1 MKLISNRGNID
12 GPNPELENKQ
22 DYIQMAINRGYDVK
36 IDVWLKDN
44 RIYLG
49 SDGEDY
55 LLDID
60 WLERN
65 RSKLWLQC
73 RDIELLE
80 KLIILDPVGGNL
92 HLFTHE
98 DSVAMT
104 NRAYLWG
111 HEGPASIAL
120 LHEKEVDKELNVF
133 GICSDYIQSYKD

>member
-36 IDVWLKDN
+36 IDIWLKDN

-49 SDGEDY
+49 SNEPDY

-65 RSKLWLQC
+65 KSKLWLQC
-73 RDIELLE
+73 RDVELLE
-80 KLIILDPVGGNL
+80 KLISLDPVGSNL
-92 HLFTHE
+92 HLFIYE

-104 NRAYLWG
+104 NRARLWG
-111 HEGPASIAL
+111 YEGSESIAL
-120 LHEKEVDKELNVF
+120 LQEKEVDKELNVF
-133 GICSDYIQSYKD
+133 GVCSDHIQSYKD